1 MKKSMQVDPHQ
12 ESVGERHA
20 LALPIELEEGAPP
33 HLARAAMAVLSGMV
47 IFLLV
52 WANIANVR
60 ELSVAMGEIAPYGST
75 REAAHFEGGIVEEIL
90 VAPGD
95 AVIAGQALVKMRPES
110 TGGEFDRLS
119 ARRANLAIRAERME
133 AQAQKREP
141 DFSAWS
147 AEWSGQVA
155 EQRAI
160 FDAAVAQHTAAM
172 DTFTSRETSANAEV
186 TKAEAELSANNE
198 LLSYAREQLAI
209 QDELIGDGFTS
220 KQSHLQAKSAVA
232 ESNAAVIVARTR
244 LDQAR
249 DALKAAQ
256 ADRIGAEAEY
266 NNRLAE
272 ERATVIAELREL
284 EQPLLSL
291 ADRSDRLTV
300 RAPVAG
306 TVNDVLVNGAGDVVS
321 PGGVVAEIT
330 PTGAEFFAEVRVAP
344 KDIGHVLSGQRT
356 EVVVTAF
363 DPNRFGKLVGKVSH
377 ISADSFTD
385 ERTGD
390 PYYIAYI
397 ALEEQHLGKGRNTRT
412 LTPGMQV
419 RAEIITQSRSLMQYI
434 LKPVARSLDQ
444 AFTER

>member
-1 MKKSMQVDPHQ
+1 MKKPMQIETRH
-12 ESVGERHA
+12 ETVGERHA

-33 HLARAAMAVLSGMV
+33 HLARAAMAVLSGIV
-47 IFLLV
+47 IFLLL
-52 WANIANVR
+52 WANVANVR

-95 AVIAGQALVKMRPES
+95 TVAAGQALAKMRPES
-110 TGGEFDRLS
+110 GGGEFDRLS
-119 ARRANLAIRAERME
+119 ARRATLAIRAERMD

-141 DFSAWS
+141 NFAAWAADWTS
-147 AEWSGQVA
+147 QVD

-160 FDAAVAQHTAAM
+160 FDAAVAQHQAAI
-172 DTFTSRETSANAEV
+172 DTFTSRETSAGAEV
-186 TKAEAELSANNE
+186 TKAEAELAANTD
-198 LLSYAREQLAI
+198 LLSFAREQLAI
-209 QDELIGDGFTS
+209 QEELIGDGFTS
-220 KQSHLQAKSAVA
+220 KQSYLQAKSAVA
-232 ESNAAVIVARTR
+232 ETNAAVIVARTR

-256 ADRIGAEAEY
+256 ADRAGAQAEY

-272 ERATVIAELREL
+272 ERATVIGELREL

-306 TVNDVLVNGAGDVVS
+306 TVNAVLVNGAGDVVR

-344 KDIGHVLSGQRT
+344 KDIGHVTPGQRT
-356 EVVVTAF
+356 DVTVTAF
-363 DPNRFGKLVGKVSH
+363 DPNRYGKLSGKVSH
-377 ISADSFTD
+377 ISADNFTD
-385 ERTGD
+385 ERTGE

-397 ALEEQHLGKGRNTRT
+397 ALEQQHVGKGHNNRA

-419 RAEIITQSRSLMQYI
+419 RAEIVTQSRSLMQYI

>member
-1 MKKSMQVDPHQ
+1 MKKSLKVETRH
-12 ESVGERHA
+12 EAVGERHA
-20 LALPIELEEGAPP
+20 LSLPIELEEGAPP
-33 HLARAAMAVLSGMV
+33 HLATAAMAVLSGV
-47 IFLLV
+47 VVFLLL

-95 AVIAGQALVKMRPES
+95 IVAAGDPLVKMSAES
-110 TGGEFDRLS
+110 SGGEFDRLS
-119 ARRANLAIRAERME
+119 ARRASLAIRAERME

-141 DFSAWS
+141 DFSAWV
-147 AEWSGQVA
+147 ADWKPQVD

-160 FDAAVAQHTAAM
+160 FDAAVAQHEAAIA
-172 DTFTSRETSANAEV
+172 TFVSRETSAAAEV
-186 TKAEAELSANNE
+186 TKAEAELAANTD
-198 LLSYAREQLAI
+198 LLAFAREQLAI

-232 ESNAAVIVARTR
+232 ETNAALVVARTR
-244 LDQAR
+244 LEQAR

-256 ADRIGAEAEY
+256 ADRAGAQAEY

-272 ERATVIAELREL
+272 ERATVIGELREL

-306 TVNDVLVNGAGDVVS
+306 AVNAVLVNGAGDVVR

-330 PTGAEFFAEVRVAP
+330 PTGATFFAEVRIAP
-344 KDIGHVLSGQRT
+344 KDIGHVTPGQRT
-356 EVVVTAF
+356 DVAVTAF
-363 DPNRFGKLVGKVSH
+363 DPNRFGKLTGKVSH
-377 ISADSFTD
+377 ISADNFTD
-385 ERTGD
+385 ERTGE

-397 ALEEQHLGKGRNTRT
+397 ALEEQHVGKGRHQRA

-419 RAEIITQSRSLMQYI
+419 RAEIVTQSRSLMQYV